1 MQVVLP
7 DSDVQDLERGRNYN
21 EIHPYCLFSPV
32 LYHIP
37 RHLIFW
43 GGGES
48 CIFTGGISLFSQ
60 LICLWSWIP
69 CRNICIIETEL
80 GGLQCPEPG
89 LGSKWAE
96 EFRVLLQI
104 PTNWTFASV
113 INWHRGI
120 LFRDHSRHMTQSGRK
135 RLGNKTPASFSLSML
150 KGAAGLRCL
159 LPFATLLIPTK
170 ITRAIICWMSE
181 DFRMDALLFLP
192 FVLL

>member
-113 INWHRGI
+113 INWHRAYCLETTPGTWH
-120 LFRDHSRHMTQSGRK
+120 RVAGRGWGT
-135 RLGNKTPASFSLSML
+135 RPLHPSH
-150 KGAAGLRCL
+150 CL
-159 LPFATLLIPTK
+159 
-170 ITRAIICWMSE
+170 CWKE
-181 DFRMDALLFLP
+181 QLD
-192 FVLL
+192 